1 MSYIDSNLFIYAAV
15 YDDERGEKARDL
27 IEDIRKGDEVM
38 YTSSLTFDEVFW
50 IVKKEKGEDSALEVG
65 RAMLEMRNLQFV
77 EVDTSLLW
85 ESYNLIKENGL
96 GPRDSIHL
104 ACALEK
110 NAEKIVSEDDDFDG
124 VEGIER
130 EWVV

>member
-85 ESYNLIKENGL
+85 EFYNLIKENGL